1 MLALRSIR
9 LPQRVGSVTQ
19 AHAHSVLLLAWW
31 AGNERA
37 GEDHAQRV
45 GSGIYL
51 RLALAP
57 AQKTLS
63 GKIVTKCHDF
73 HSSWRSAEFWDSQ
86 HEFLTSSGS
95 K

>member
-1 MLALRSIR
+1 MS
-9 LPQRVGSVTQ
+9 QG
-19 AHAHSVLLLAWW
+19 
-31 AGNERA
+31 G
-37 GEDHAQRV
+37 GDHAQRV

-51 RLALAP
+51 RLALAT

-86 HEFLTSSGS
+86 HEFLSSSGS

>member
-1 MLALRSIR
+1 MRWTPSLEATTGSAFHRSLHCAAR
-9 LPQRVGSVTQ
+9 G
-19 AHAHSVLLLAWW
+19 W
-31 AGNERA
+31 AGWGCA
-37 GEDHAQRV
+37 MGEDYAQRV

-73 HSSWRSAEFWDSQ
+73 HSSWRSAEFWNSQ
-86 HEFLTSSGS
+86 HEFLSSSGS

>member
-19 AHAHSVLLLAWW
+19 APAHSVLLLAWW